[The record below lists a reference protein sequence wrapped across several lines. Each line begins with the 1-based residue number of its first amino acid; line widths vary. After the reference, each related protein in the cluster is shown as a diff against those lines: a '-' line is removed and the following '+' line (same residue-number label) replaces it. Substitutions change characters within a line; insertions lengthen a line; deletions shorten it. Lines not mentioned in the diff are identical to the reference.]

1 MCAGLPISSAE
12 DDRLLDFETYSRTT
26 SASAAQPRLK
36 GETLEEKKQRKGAVK
51 EAKVCTFAGL
61 TSAQPCLLILHQKN
75 LLNMYMCTMGL
86 KLLPQSFGFCANHK
100 WIVCMGLMSAYGI
113 I

>member
-26 SASAAQPRLK
+26 SASAAQPRLE
-36 GETLEEKKQRKGAVK
+36 GETSEEKKQRKGAVK

-61 TSAQPCLLILHQKN
+61 SSAQPCLLI
-75 LLNMYMCTMGL
+75 
-86 KLLPQSFGFCANHK
+86 
-100 WIVCMGLMSAYGI
+100 
-113 I
+113 